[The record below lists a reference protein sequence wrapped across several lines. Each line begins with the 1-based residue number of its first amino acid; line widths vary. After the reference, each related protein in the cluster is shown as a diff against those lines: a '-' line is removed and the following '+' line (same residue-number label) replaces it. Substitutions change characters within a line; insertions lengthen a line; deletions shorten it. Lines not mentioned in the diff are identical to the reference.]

1 MASRSIILEA
11 PDDACGYLNGIQK
24 APFGCFDTSNTCAI
38 YYPTSLT
45 AARAAVDAT
54 MVPMITPA
62 PQPSIVCCEPSRGD
76 CTIQPTACV
85 DAFEDCT
92 GICSNDPM
100 TLKCTTEA
108 HSYCNRAHFESPLSF
123 RHVEG
128 PDSGLR
134 PTDAPADGWF
144 CGPSAL
150 PIQHTNTPHSKTA
163 SMADVSRSPV
173 SPTTTLSVTITLS
186 KPGVEPGPPATP
198 STTLSVTITLSKP
211 GLEPGPSHMPSPP
224 AAAGYEDTDH
234 KEVAPGS
241 DDCCFDEPGTSE
253 PCDYDPLRARLQRRQ
268 AMGGPATAVLSAAA
282 PGYQISRGSAI
293 VSTAYIGQTDRA
305 PFVEAT
311 RVWNVVTP
319 TAAATSTTNTTDAQ
333 ERPSTPEGEWDG
345 LDLQGKIAIGV
356 PCGLACLIVICY
368 VLWKKYRPRL
378 VSRQQQH
385 LEQHQNGHVPEQPGR
400 IIWQSNP
407 AFGEQPGPAF
417 ERRQHV
423 FPESGE
429 TTDVEEDVGPRSEY
443 SLERG
448 ADENAVGVAV
458 SEGMN
463 QAHNMF

>member
-24 APFGCFDTSNTCAI
+24 APFGCYDTSKTCAI

-45 AARAAVDAT
+45 AARAAADAT

-108 HSYCNRAHFESPLSF
+108 HSYCNRAHFDSPLSF

-128 PDSGLR
+128 SDSGLR

-150 PIQHTNTPHSKTA
+150 PIQHTNTPPRSKTA
-163 SMADVSRSPV
+163 SMADVSPSPV

-186 KPGVEPGPPATP
+186 KPGVEPGPSATP
-198 STTLSVTITLSKP
+198 STTLSATITLSKP

-268 AMGGPATAVLSAAA
+268 PMGGSATAVLSAAA

-319 TAAATSTTNTTDAQ
+319 TAAATSTTKTTDAQ

-356 PCGLACLIVICY
+356 SCGFACLIVICY
-368 VLWKKYRPRL
+368 ALWKKYRPRS

-385 LEQHQNGHVPEQPGR
+385 LE
-400 IIWQSNP
+400 
-407 AFGEQPGPAF
+407 
-417 ERRQHV
+417 
-423 FPESGE
+423 
-429 TTDVEEDVGPRSEY
+429 
-443 SLERG
+443 
-448 ADENAVGVAV
+448 
-458 SEGMN
+458 
-463 QAHNMF
+463 